1 MNYID
6 VKYCNKCHS
15 ETVVINSRDEDGYV
29 RRRRKCVSCGH
40 RYSTVEFLKEDFDKV
55 MKSVRTI
62 KEISDKI
69 NALSLSNKLE
79 KIKGTENCKSFFTIE
94 PSVISIW

>member
-15 ETVVINSRDEDGYV
+15 ETVVIDSRDEDGYV

-62 KEISDKI
+62 REIVDKTNTLLLSTELANI
-69 NALSLSNKLE
+69 N
-79 KIKGTENCKSFFTIE
+79 KIERDEFL
-94 PSVISIW
+94 

>member
-79 KIKGTENCKSFFTIE
+79 EIKKYESE
-94 PSVISIW
+94 EDYE

>member
-62 KEISDKI
+62 REIADKM
-69 NALSLSNKLE
+69 NTLSLSTELE
-79 KIKGTENCKSFFTIE
+79 KVKKYEKE
-94 PSVISIW
+94 EYYE

>member
-15 ETVVINSRDEDGYV
+15 ETVVIDSRDEDGYV
-29 RRRRKCVSCGH
+29 LRRRKCVSCGH

-62 KEISDKI
+62 REIADKM
-69 NALSLSNKLE
+69 NTLSLSTELANINK
-79 KIKGTENCKSFFTIE
+79 IE
-94 PSVISIW
+94 RDEFL